1 MEGGMGRFITFEG
14 IEGCGKSTQIRKLAA
29 ALTKQGGKVTLT
41 REPGGCDIA
50 DKIRAIL
57 LDSANAAMVPLAEL
71 LLYAAARAQH
81 ISEVILPALAN
92 GDIVLCDR
100 YIDAT
105 IAYQGHGRRLDLEM
119 IKSLNRLAAANCRP
133 DITVLLDCPVNTGLE
148 RALARIE
155 ALGAAANSTAREERF
170 ERESLDFHERVRS
183 GYLAL
188 ATSEPE
194 RFCVIDASGSVED
207 IFTAIESRLKGRLKD

>member
-1 MEGGMGRFITFEG
+1 MGCFITFEG
-14 IEGCGKSTQIRKLAA
+14 VEGCGKSTQIRKLATT
-29 ALTKQGGKVTLT
+29 LKSQGREVTLT

-81 ISEVILPALAN
+81 ISEVILPALAR

-100 YIDAT
+100 FIDAT
-105 IAYQGHGRRLDLEM
+105 VAYQGFGRRLDLGM
-119 IKSLNRLAAANCRP
+119 INNLNNLAAANCRP
-133 DITVLLDCPVNTGLE
+133 DITLLLDCPVTTGLE
-148 RALARIE
+148 RALARID
-155 ALGAAANSTAREERF
+155 ALGATASSTAREERF
-170 ERESLDFHERVRS
+170 ERESLEFHERVRN
-183 GYLAL
+183 GYLSL
-188 ATSEPE
+188 AAAEPG

-207 IFTAIESRLKGRLKD
+207 IFTAISSRLMGRLEK